1 MNSREFLEKGLG
13 KFYTDKEKTDFHLV
27 FNLLL
32 VYKKLRP
39 CYLSFIAEFEEIN
52 QVIEKIYPGIFK
64 FFRIYNTKT
73 EKEDEFRTF
82 IYYDK
87 KPKKPNP
94 EIFDNFRL
102 SEIYIGE
109 ILDYPEPGA
118 LIGDIPNENKLG
130 LNYHIYKNGKDYM
143 GFHGFVLNHDIDDS
157 KFLKKL
163 EKICLDI
170 CVPGESYAVR
180 KLLRTF
186 IYLSKN
192 WLSSLYMSNNA
203 ENNFMRRG
211 EENGFGKIF
220 LQELFNVYKENLEI
234 DVKITKK
241 EISLVSKLYPSFF
254 IFTENMRSYKI
265 TKNTNMI

>member
-1 MNSREFLEKGLG
+1 MNSREFLEKGIG
-13 KFYTDKEKTDFHLV
+13 KFFPGKEKIDFRVV

-32 VYKKLRP
+32 VYKKIRP
-39 CYLSFIAEFEEIN
+39 CYLCFQKEFEEIN
-52 QVIEKIYPGIFK
+52 QIIEKTYPGTFK
-64 FFRIYNTKT
+64 FFRIYNPKT
-73 EKEDEFRTF
+73 EKEDNFRTF
-82 IYYDK
+82 IYYDR

-109 ILDYPEPGA
+109 ILGYPEPGA
-118 LIGDIPNENKLG
+118 LVGDIPNEPKIT
-130 LNYHIYKNGKDYM
+130 LNYHIYKNGSDYT
-143 GFHGFVLNHDIDDS
+143 GFLGFVLNHDTDDS

-163 EKICLDI
+163 EKICLEI

-192 WLSSLYMSNNA
+192 WLSSLYMSNIV

-211 EENGFGKIF
+211 EENGLGKIF
-220 LQELFNVYKENLEI
+220 LEELFQVYKENLEI

-254 IFTENMRSYKI
+254 IFTENQKSYKI
-265 TKNTNMI
+265 TKNTNLI